1 VKALW
6 PLLRRHGPTV
16 FGLALLIGA
25 IYVVQHEFRGLSVA
39 DIRTALAAIP
49 PASLWIAAGWT
60 IVAFAVLT
68 IYDRLGSVYA
78 GHPVSYARSSLASF
92 VSYTLA
98 HNLGFAAVSG
108 AAVRYRFY
116 AAWGLTPLEIAKLVA
131 FTSLTY
137 GLGGFALGGMVLML
151 EPGILPWFRD
161 HVPDLAMRGIALL
174 LWAIVIAYVVLSRL
188 VSSIR
193 IFGHQITLPGMK
205 MALAQVALASV
216 DVAVTAAIFYTLLPS
231 ADGLTFIKFLGIY
244 VAGYTAG
251 IAASV
256 PGGIGVFD
264 GFLLLALSPYMA
276 PPQAVGALLLFR
288 LYYYIVP
295 LFVAGA
301 LFAAFEVTQRRAVF
315 ARLTGDIR
323 GSEALEVPALAS
335 LVGFGGAILIFVGA
349 LPVKGTII
357 EEWAGPTAAIASH
370 FAASVVGSLLL
381 VIGYGL
387 LRRLRIAW
395 TFGLLLLLNGAL
407 ILWLR
412 GEAWWLWG
420 AFLVVFALLAAT
432 RGAFYRTARL
442 IGEPLSG
449 EATLAFG
456 AIAGCA
462 ITLALVAYDGGV
474 AHASWWQV
482 VLSQVAP
489 DSLRFTVGLSAVM
502 LIVAML
508 RLLRPF
514 RRRAAPYDQE
524 TRARLQSLGALAPD
538 TADGAVFGDAGRAGL
553 AFVKRGGIW
562 LALGDPE
569 GEEADRVSAI
579 WRFRDL
585 CDSARVDPA
594 VWRAGPELLRVYE
607 DIGLTAFP
615 LDEPAGDPRYL
626 ACRPEHD
633 LTTLLPLLPTLP
645 KAPAGA

>member
-1 VKALW
+1 MW

-16 FGLALLIGA
+16 FGIALLIGA
-25 IYVVQHEFRGLSVA
+25 IYMVQHEFRGLSA
-39 DIRTALAAIP
+39 EDIRTALAAIP
-49 PASLWIAAGWT
+49 PMSLWIAGGWT
-60 IVAFAVLT
+60 ILAFAVLT

-137 GLGGFALGGMVLML
+137 GLGGFALGGVVLMV
-151 EPGILPWFRD
+151 EPTILPWVGE
-161 HVPDLAMRGIALL
+161 HVPPIAMRGVALL
-174 LWAIVIAYVVLSRL
+174 LWSIVIAYIVLSRL
-188 VSSIR
+188 VSSVR
-193 IFGHQITLPGMK
+193 IFGYEIALPGLK
-205 MALAQVALASV
+205 MALAQVTLASV

-244 VAGYTAG
+244 VAGYTVG

-256 PGGIGVFD
+256 PGGLGVFD
-264 GFLLLALSPYMA
+264 GFLLLALSPFMA
-276 PPQAVGALLLFR
+276 PSQAVGALLLFR
-288 LYYYIVP
+288 LYYYIAP

-301 LFAAFEVTQRRAVF
+301 LFAAFEVTQRRAAF
-315 ARLTGDIR
+315 ARLTANVR

-349 LPVKGTII
+349 LPVKGTLI

-381 VIGYGL
+381 VIGYGM

-395 TFGLLLLLNGAL
+395 SLGLYLLATGAV

-412 GEAWWLWG
+412 GEAWWLYG
-420 AFLVVFALLAAT
+420 AFLAVTGLLAAM
-432 RGAFYRTARL
+432 RGAFYRVARL
-442 IGEPLSG
+442 IAEPLSG
-449 EATLAFG
+449 EMVMALA

-462 ITLALVAYDGGV
+462 ITLALVAYGGGV

-482 VLSQVAP
+482 VLSRVAP

-502 LIVAML
+502 LLVALL
-508 RLLRPF
+508 RLLRPT
-514 RRRAAPYDQE
+514 RRVAAPYDAE
-524 TRARLQSLGALAPD
+524 TRRRLQAIGAMAPEE
-538 TADGAVFGDAGRAGL
+538 ADGAVFSDGAGV
-553 AFVKRGGIW
+553 AFVKRGDVW
-562 LALGDPE
+562 LALGDPA
-569 GEEADRVSAI
+569 GESRDRISVI
-579 WRFRDL
+579 WLFRDL
-585 CDSARVDPA
+585 CESARVDPA
-594 VWRAGPELLRVYE
+594 FWRAGPELLRVYD

-615 LDEPAGDPRYL
+615 LEETGGETRYL
-626 ACRPEHD
+626 ACRAERD
-633 LTTLLPLLPTLP
+633 LKALLPLLPAEP
-645 KAPAGA
+645 PHA